1 MGTLKYTPLRDK
13 YIKHSFHLGP
23 AKTRVC
29 KKTFMETLD
38 IKPGFIR
45 GVISRKDPLTGV
57 VRKYQRGKSMINY
70 N

>member
-1 MGTLKYTPLRDK
+1 MQILKFTPERQK
-13 YIKHSFHLGP
+13 NIKHSFHLGP
-23 AKTRVC
+23 AKTQVC

-45 GVISRKDPLTGV
+45 GVVRRKDPVTGA

>member
-1 MGTLKYTPLRDK
+1 MQILKFTPGRQK
-13 YIKHSFHLGP
+13 NIKHSFHLGP
-23 AKTRVC
+23 AKTQVC

-45 GVISRKDPLTGV
+45 GVVRRKDPVTGA

>member
-1 MGTLKYTPLRDK
+1 MGTLKYSPGRVK

-23 AKTRVC
+23 AKTQVC

>member
-1 MGTLKYTPLRDK
+1 MGTLKYTPWRDK

-23 AKTRVC
+23 AKTQVC
-29 KKTFMETLD
+29 KKTFIETLD

-45 GVISRKDPLTGV
+45 GVVKRKDPVTGA

>member
-1 MGTLKYTPLRDK
+1 MQILKFTPGRTK
-13 YIKHSFHLGP
+13 NIKHSFHLGP
-23 AKTRVC
+23 AKTQVC

-38 IKPGFIR
+38 IKPGFIK
-45 GVISRKDPLTGV
+45 GVVGRKDPVTGA

>member
-1 MGTLKYTPLRDK
+1 MGTLKYSPGRVK
-13 YIKHSFHLGP
+13 YIKHSFRLGP
-23 AKTRVC
+23 AKTQVC

>member
-1 MGTLKYTPLRDK
+1 MKSMKFTFGRQKN
-13 YIKHSFHLGP
+13 IKHSYHLGP
-23 AKTRVC
+23 AKTQVC
-29 KKTFMETLD
+29 KKNFMDTLD

-45 GVISRKDPLTGV
+45 GVVARKDPVTGA

>member
-1 MGTLKYTPLRDK
+1 MGTLKYTPGRERN
-13 YIKHSFHLGP
+13 IKHSFHLGP
-23 AKTRVC
+23 AKTQVC